1 MDTAPAAVDEE
12 EWFCFLCCKMES
24 DETGLGPREK
34 KNIVMMNMKLNN
46 VFIVVRELCL
56 LFMN

>member
-12 EWFCFLCCKMES
+12 EWFCFLCCKMDS
-24 DETGLGPREK
+24 DETGLGPRER
-34 KNIVMMNMKLNN
+34 KNIVMTDTKIN